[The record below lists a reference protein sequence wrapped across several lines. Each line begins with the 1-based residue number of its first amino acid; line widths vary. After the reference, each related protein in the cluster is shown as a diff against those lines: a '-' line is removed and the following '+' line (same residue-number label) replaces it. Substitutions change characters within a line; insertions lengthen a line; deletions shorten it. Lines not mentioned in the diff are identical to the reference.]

1 MEQPDLVP
9 GATQARKTCWTCNRV
24 IEYQKGF
31 CESCWT
37 SLDPTIQDILGL
49 ANLIVQDD
57 TFGGFI
63 NEAVVLYLHS
73 KRVRAFTP
81 RPKPAKEKRE
91 KLPLSDL
98 TIRI

>member
-9 GATQARKTCWTCNRV
+9 GATQARKTCWTCSTV
-24 IEYQKGF
+24 IQYQKGF
-31 CESCWT
+31 CESCWNG
-37 SLDPTIQDILGL
+37 LDPTVQDILGL
-49 ANLIVQDD
+49 ATLVPDD
-57 TFGGFI
+57 SFSGFI
-63 NEAVVLYLHS
+63 NEAVVLYVHS
-73 KRVRAFTP
+73 KKVRAFTP